1 MPAKLNNAASTK
13 IHGGACPFITQ
24 ASPSHIPQ
32 TRIAEKQSYE
42 QSEMVAL
49 IGEKH

>member
-1 MPAKLNNAASTK
+1 MPVKPSNATLTK

-32 TRIAEKQSYE
+32 TRIAEKQSCE